1 MLAVVE
7 VPLIETSDSVKQKEQ
22 LAIPS
27 YFLLLLQD
35 YSLIFE
41 FQTLLIQSSQFI
53 NIYLL

>member
-7 VPLIETSDSVKQKEQ
+7 VPLIETSDSAKQKEQ

-41 FQTLLIQSSQFI
+41 FQTLLIQSS
-53 NIYLL
+53 